1 MKVNIRAISDALD
14 GILAAEASA
23 ASQITHSAIIKRHSP
38 LVLQSN
44 TNSSQSK
51 CLKSVASRTV
61 EAPADA
67 GSVIEPSPGLEKS
80 RTPKNSTPHLQ
91 SSFSDGSEK
100 KLLNRRTKKKGLSP
114 EITRKPDRGS
124 SPPLSNAVKN
134 SNSTVADFL
143 ARLGSI
149 ELVAFKVVEA
159 TGVGLDAV
167 LLTPRNVGRW
177 ISRCQLPSNSWV
189 TSVSLSREACVLL
202 ELENQEGM
210 RRRKES
216 LSHTHSSGGDKVAG
230 SSTETFMVQDFI
242 AMLVV
247 EDGIERRS
255 LHANSL
261 AFSKEE
267 RYLFNVV
274 VETSSSA
281 RGSFLTLASTS
292 ATPGSVTT
300 LKIPGTLLKA
310 FVRIAVCPTESEPR
324 TKLIKV
330 RAVCF
335 FHSDT
340 WTAAQL
346 TPLQKHSATLEEE
359 EGEATLRESMMAVRP
374 KAQSTDEGMP
384 ERVAGET
391 EITETSLLSLA
402 KQGQDRKGEGVAH
415 PALSVHDPGA
425 RIANFVKAVAL
436 ARLRQDSAVPKRSCL
451 HGVGDVEYDWFL
463 DTLVDVST
471 AKVTQDRASSKASTP
486 GADSEAPELEYIR
499 ALQAWSS
506 APALSVEAALTYCLS
521 ETTSFSASTLL
532 GSVFFGHEAQ
542 EHLSQPF
549 KLHVLVISFSEGI
562 DRGRTQAYSSGVS
575 LPPVHIMS
583 AIASEVASLGYT
595 TELLFTCPV
604 NNGFGCAIR
613 PYSCSSGHQGAHYKL
628 IFVVPAQSSSKGEE
642 GSAAGTMELLLRT
655 ALSIFLNSSDMRGSR
670 LSPGSAFSSHST
682 PENRNP
688 CGALRLLIDGMR
700 CFDYLMPV
708 LAEWAEAAGSLR
720 YYGSAAQRTLQLLFF
735 PSCFISNGDDGRP
748 GDLSEL
754 RHDAQWSG
762 LSLRLSGIWRK
773 NTDEADSV
781 ADDIVALEAECHCP
795 ATYVWQSGRGALRL
809 VLTDAHFM
817 EYFTFVD
824 GVVAPSPLVSLAT
837 NHYRTELD
845 SAAHTLPL
853 TTFSEAPWMTLLQ
866 AAERL
871 HKRSVES
878 PAAFS
883 KDAAADFFALR
894 HRITISFAFHILSTA
909 FKRGWARVSASIPLC
924 DGNIRAATIELQE
937 VRLPPVAGMV
947 SGENGAC
954 NALRLLDED
963 AFMDTLLQWQYPF
976 PNVVVLHCTDI
987 LCAGPKPSPAST
999 TAPRASSSRAREGVL
1014 SLFSEELLHTFVAVS
1029 KPDEALS

>member
-1 MKVNIRAISDALD
+1 
-14 GILAAEASA
+14 
-23 ASQITHSAIIKRHSP
+23 
-38 LVLQSN
+38 
-44 TNSSQSK
+44 
-51 CLKSVASRTV
+51 
-61 EAPADA
+61 
-67 GSVIEPSPGLEKS
+67 
-80 RTPKNSTPHLQ
+80 
-91 SSFSDGSEK
+91 
-100 KLLNRRTKKKGLSP
+100 
-114 EITRKPDRGS
+114 
-124 SPPLSNAVKN
+124 
-134 SNSTVADFL
+134 
-143 ARLGSI
+143 
-149 ELVAFKVVEA
+149 
-159 TGVGLDAV
+159 
-167 LLTPRNVGRW
+167 
-177 ISRCQLPSNSWV
+177 
-189 TSVSLSREACVLL
+189 
-202 ELENQEGM
+202 M

-216 LSHTHSSGGDKVAG
+216 LSHTHSSGSDKVPG

-242 AMLVV
+242 AVLVV

-261 AFSKEE
+261 AFPNEE

-274 VETSSSA
+274 VETSSST

-292 ATPGSVTT
+292 AAPGSATT

-310 FVRIAVCPTESEPR
+310 FVRIAVRPTESEPR

-346 TPLQKHSATLEEE
+346 KPVQKHSASLEEE
-359 EGEATLRESMMAVRP
+359 GKATLRESMMAVRP
-374 KAQSTDEGMP
+374 KAHLTNEGMP

-391 EITETSLLSLA
+391 ETTETSLRSLA
-402 KQGQDRKGEGVAH
+402 KHGQDRKGEGVAH
-415 PALSVHDPGA
+415 PALSDHDPGA
-425 RIANFVKAVAL
+425 HIASFVKAVAL

-451 HGVGDVEYDWFL
+451 HGVSDVEYDWFL

-486 GADSEAPELEYIR
+486 GADSEAPVLEYIR
-499 ALQAWSS
+499 TLQAWNS

-532 GSVFFGHEAQ
+532 GSGFFGYEAQ

-549 KLHVLVISFSEGI
+549 KLHVFVISFSEGI
-562 DRGRTQAYSSGVS
+562 DRGSAQAYSSGIS

-604 NNGFGCAIR
+604 RNGFGCAIR
-613 PYSCSSGHQGAHYKL
+613 PYSCSSGHQNAHYKL
-628 IFVVPAQSSSKGEE
+628 IFVVPAQSSSEGEE
-642 GSAAGTMELLLRT
+642 GSAAGTMEFLLRT
-655 ALSIFLNSSDMRGSR
+655 ALSIFSDSSDMRGSW
-670 LSPGSAFSSHST
+670 LSPGCAFSSHST
-682 PENRNP
+682 PESRKP

-708 LAEWAEAAGSLR
+708 LAEWAEASGSLR
-720 YYGSAAQRTLQLLFF
+720 YYGSATQRTLQLLFF

-748 GDLSEL
+748 GDLSQL
-754 RHDAQWSG
+754 RHEAQWSG

-773 NTDEADSV
+773 NSDDADSV
-781 ADDIVALEAECHCP
+781 ADDIVALEADCHCP

-817 EYFTFVD
+817 EYLSFVD
-824 GVVAPSPLVSLAT
+824 GLVAPSPLVSIAKSY
-837 NHYRTELD
+837 YRTEVN
-845 SAAHTLPL
+845 SAAPTLPL

-871 HKRSVES
+871 HKSSVES
-878 PAAFS
+878 AAAFS

-894 HRITISFAFHILSTA
+894 RRITISFAFHILSTA

-924 DGNIRAATIELQE
+924 DGSIRDAAIELQE
-937 VRLPPVAGMV
+937 VRLPLVAGMV

-987 LCAGPKPSPAST
+987 LLAGPKLSPAST
-999 TAPRASSSRAREGVL
+999 TAPRASSSRVREGVL